1 MLLSEKRK
9 LLSVPNFLKND
20 SGVSAIEYGLLVALI
35 GVVIAIAVMFLGDAL
50 RHVFRHI
57 AFTFW

>member
-20 SGVSAIEYGLLVALI
+20 NGASAIEYGLLVALI
-35 GVVIAIAVMFLGDAL
+35 GVVIAIAVMVLGDTL

-57 AFTFW
+57 AFELW